1 MRILLAEDDKNLNHS
16 IAQQLTAKGFAVDCC
31 FDGEEALYF
40 CEQNIHDVILLDRML
55 PLMDGTAVLKKHRIR
70 HAKRQSNRLKSRR
83 GRLSRKAVC
92 I

>member
-40 CEQNIHDVILLDRML
+40 CEQDR
-55 PLMDGTAVLKKHRIR
+55 
-70 HAKRQSNRLKSRR
+70 KS
-83 GRLSRKAVC
+83 VV
-92 I
+92 